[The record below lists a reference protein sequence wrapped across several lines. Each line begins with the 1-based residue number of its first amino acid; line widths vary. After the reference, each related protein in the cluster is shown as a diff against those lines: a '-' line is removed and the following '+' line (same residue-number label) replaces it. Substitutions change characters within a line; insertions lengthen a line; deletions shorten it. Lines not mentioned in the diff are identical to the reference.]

1 MILTQVDA
9 EEIAGK
15 LLCTF
20 EEAKAHRYAELYEE
34 GRLIA
39 RFGIRRSSRE
49 KGHGHIPRELH
60 ITQKQ
65 CWDLRRC
72 PLSRDDYLSILR
84 EKGHL

>member
-1 MILTQVDA
+1 VVLTQSDA
-9 EEIAGK
+9 EEIGKK

-20 EEAKAHRYAELYEE
+20 LEAKAHRYAEVYEE

-39 RFGIRRSSRE
+39 KFGIRRSSKE
-49 KGHGHIPRELH
+49 KSHGHIPSELH

-72 PLSRDDYLSILR
+72 PLSREEYINLLR
-84 EKGHL
+84 EKGLV